1 MKRRK
6 KRSETAQSRRVE
18 QAAKSESTQPEIL
31 EFLENQ
37 SSEGAYQSSGVFTID
52 TKLAARKLAAFQLPS
67 LESWVLV
74 LVQAA
79 HRCGA
84 AKVTVTPLPRQTSVT
99 FFGGATWSW
108 DELRAVLDGESTT
121 RPDLFSLAVAVRALT
136 GQDGLRGFRVIA
148 PDLSAA
154 VWRDQKFRL
163 DGAPAQERMFTGKLF
178 EKGAVFEVYHT
189 GKLRQVNSFF
199 RAFFEQR
206 GDAREE
212 QAAILTALAR
222 DCLASAVPLWCDGR
236 RIAGLHLG
244 PPPPAHH
251 HRRPLALLVLEDGR
265 VPAANFS
272 AAMEWKAS
280 SVEGMDL
287 SIPGW
292 QSPAPRPCAALV
304 MVSATFIKERSK
316 AIELAPGASQL
327 LWVQDGVVVH
337 REPIAVQGTLGV
349 TVVASAGGLKTDLS
363 GLVLVQDRQLDERRT
378 WIQEKVRTGLTELA
392 KQSHEGV
399 RVDAPWAERTS
410 ALYQA
415 VTFLNEIK
423 SLGAIFGLSDRPK
436 RHTKLKRESME
447 RERVRAQ
454 GKDHEAEHWDRKL
467 DEELKSLAKRVSSG
481 FPAAKG

>member
-1 MKRRK
+1 MKS
-6 KRSETAQSRRVE
+6 SEDIE
-18 QAAKSESTQPEIL
+18 PTQPEIL
-31 EFLENQ
+31 EFLEGQ
-37 SSEGAYQSSGVFTID
+37 SSEGTYQSTGTFTID

-79 HRCGA
+79 HRGGA
-84 AKVTVTPLPRQTSVT
+84 SKVVLAPLPRQTTVT
-99 FFGGATWSW
+99 IFGGAPWSW
-108 DELRAVLDGESTT
+108 DELRAVLEGESTT

-154 VWRDQKFRL
+154 VWREQRFRL
-163 DGAPAQERMFTGKLF
+163 DGAPAQERMFTGKLLD
-178 EKGAVFEVYHT
+178 KRAVFEVHHT
-189 GKLRQVNSFF
+189 GKFRQVNAFF

-212 QAAILTALAR
+212 QAALLTALTR

-244 PPPPAHH
+244 APPPAHH
-251 HRRPLALLVLEDGR
+251 HRRPLALLALEDGR
-265 VPAANFS
+265 IPPANFS

-280 SVEGMDL
+280 SIDEMDV

-292 QSPAPRPCAALV
+292 QSPSPRPCAALV

-316 AIELAPGASQL
+316 AVELGPGTSQL

-337 REPIAVQGTLGV
+337 RERIAVQGTLGV
-349 TVVASAGGLKTDLS
+349 TVVASAAGLKTDLS
-363 GLVLVQDRQLDERRT
+363 GLVLIQGRELDERRK
-378 WIQEKVRTGLTELA
+378 WVQEKVRAGLTELA
-392 KQSHEGV
+392 KQSQEGV
-399 RVDAPWAERTS
+399 RVGAQWAEVST

-415 VTFLNEIK
+415 VTFLNESKI
-423 SLGAIFGLSDRPK
+423 LGAIFGASKLPR
-436 RHTKLKRESME
+436 RHTKVRQDSIE
-447 RERVRAQ
+447 RGSATAQ
-454 GKDHEAEHWDRKL
+454 GKIHEAEHWDRKL
-467 DEELKSLAKRVSSG
+467 DEELKSLAKRVSNG
-481 FPAAKG
+481 FPVAKA